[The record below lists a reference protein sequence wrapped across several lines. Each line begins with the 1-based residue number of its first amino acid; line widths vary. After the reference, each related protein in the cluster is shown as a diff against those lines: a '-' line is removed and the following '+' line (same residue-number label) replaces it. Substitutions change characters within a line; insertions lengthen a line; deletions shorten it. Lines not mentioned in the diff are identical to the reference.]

1 VRKRVLGFMVAL
13 AAIVASLYV
22 LNQVG
27 LSPVT
32 LIGTTLLAM
41 TPLVFAAVGECINEK
56 AGMINIGLEGVL
68 LMTSFAGVFGA
79 RRFQNW
85 AGGLGFG
92 LLVGTLIGFLFGVI
106 CVYGLADQIVA
117 GIGINIL
124 AAGII
129 PYLLMAVFAF
139 PGLHVLP
146 GYLRVPQISTP
157 LGLLSPM
164 IFVAIIAAVL
174 AYVLLNKTLLGI
186 RIRAAGEKPEALDVA
201 GVRVDKMRIFTSTL
215 GGALCG
221 LGGAFMSLAW
231 FGAITKEMVAG
242 RGFIALAVVVCAG
255 LNPLWALAA
264 SFIFGFADAL
274 AITVAITPGVKEVI
288 PFYFILMIPY
298 LVTLVVFAVAIA
310 KRRFPQAAG
319 KPYVRE

>member
-1 VRKRVLGFMVAL
+1 MRKRVLSFLVAL
-13 AAIVASLYV
+13 AAIAASLYI
-22 LNQVG
+22 LDRVG
-27 LSPVT
+27 LRPAMLV
-32 LIGTTLLAM
+32 GTTLFAM
-41 TPLVFAAVGECINEK
+41 TPLVFAAVGECINER
-56 AGMINIGLEGVL
+56 AGIINIGLEGIL
-68 LMTSFAGVFGA
+68 LITSFAGVFGA
-79 RRFQNW
+79 RRFENW

-92 LLVGTLIGFLFGVI
+92 LLVGALIGFIFGMI

-117 GIGINIL
+117 GMGINIL
-124 AAGII
+124 ATGII

-146 GYLRVPQISTP
+146 SELTIPRISTP
-157 LGLLSPM
+157 LGLLSPL
-164 IFVAIIAAVL
+164 IFVAIIAAFL
-174 AYVLLNKTLLGI
+174 AYILLNKTLLGI

-201 GVRVDKMRIFTSTL
+201 GVRVDKMRVFTSTL

-231 FGAITKEMVAG
+231 FSGMTKEMIAG

-274 AITVAITPGVKEVI
+274 AVRVAITPGVKEIV
-288 PFYFILMIPY
+288 PHYFILMIPY
-298 LVTLVVFAVAIA
+298 LVTLVVFAIAIA

>member
-1 VRKRVLGFMVAL
+1 VRKRVLGFLVAL
-13 AAIVASLYV
+13 AAIAASLYV
-22 LNQVG
+22 LELAG
-27 LSPVT
+27 LSPAM
-32 LIGTTLLAM
+32 LIGTTLFAM

-56 AGMINIGLEGVL
+56 AGIINIGLEGIL
-68 LMTSFAGVFGA
+68 LITSFAGVFGA
-79 RRFQNW
+79 RHFQNW
-85 AGGLGFG
+85 AAGLGFG
-92 LLVGTLIGFLFGVI
+92 LLVGTLIGFLFSVI
-106 CVYGLADQIVA
+106 SVYGLADQFVA

-139 PGLHVLP
+139 PGLHVLSE
-146 GYLRVPQISTP
+146 GLMVPRISTP
-157 LGLLSPM
+157 LGSLSPL

-186 RIRAAGEKPEALDVA
+186 RIKAAGEKPEALDVA
-201 GVRVDKMRIFTSTL
+201 GVGVGLMRVFTSTL

-221 LGGAFMSLAW
+221 LGGAFMSLGW
-231 FGAITKEMVAG
+231 FGAITKEMIAG

-274 AITVAITPGVKEVI
+274 ASTVAITPGVKEVI
-288 PFYFILMIPY
+288 PFYFIQMIPY
-298 LVTLVVFAVAIA
+298 LVTLVVFAIAIA

>member
-1 VRKRVLGFMVAL
+1 VRKRVLGFLGAL
-13 AAIVASLYV
+13 AAIAASLYGLEQAG
-22 LNQVG
+22 LNPILLV
-27 LSPVT
+27 
-32 LIGTTLLAM
+32 GTTLFTM
-41 TPLVFAAVGECINEK
+41 TPLVFAAVGECVNER
-56 AGMINIGLEGVL
+56 AGIINIGLEGIL
-68 LMTSFAGVFGA
+68 LITSFAGVFGA
-79 RRFQNW
+79 RRFENW

-92 LLVGTLIGFLFGVI
+92 LLVGALIGFLFGVI

-117 GIGINIL
+117 GMGINIL

-146 GYLRVPQISTP
+146 WGLMVPRISTP
-157 LGLLSPM
+157 LGLLSPLT
-164 IFVAIIAAVL
+164 FVAIIAAVL

-242 RGFIALAVVVCAG
+242 RGFIALAVVVSAG

-264 SFIFGFADAL
+264 SFIFGFAEAL
-274 AITVAITPGVKEVI
+274 AYTVAITPGVKEVI
-288 PFYFILMIPY
+288 PVYFIRMIPY
-298 LVTLVVFAVAIA
+298 LVTLVIFAVAIA

>member
-1 VRKRVLGFMVAL
+1 MVAL
-13 AAIVASLYV
+13 AAIAASLYA
-22 LNQVG
+22 LELID
-27 LSPVT
+27 LSPAM
-32 LIGTTLLAM
+32 LIATTSFTM
-41 TPLVFAAVGECINEK
+41 TPLAFAAVGECINEK
-56 AGMINIGLEGVL
+56 AGIINIGLEGTL
-68 LMTSFAGVFGA
+68 LITSFAGVFGA
-79 RRFQNW
+79 RRFENW
-85 AGGLGFG
+85 VGGLGFG
-92 LLVGTLIGFLFGVI
+92 LLVGALIGFLFGVI

-117 GIGINIL
+117 GMGINIF

-146 GYLRVPQISTP
+146 GELMVPRISTP
-157 LGLLSPM
+157 LGLLSPLT
-164 IFVAIIAAVL
+164 FVAIIVAVL
-174 AYVLLNKTLLGI
+174 AYILLNKTLLGI

-201 GVRVDKMRIFTSTL
+201 GGRVDQMRIFTSAL

-231 FGAITKEMVAG
+231 FGAITKEMIAG
-242 RGFIALAVVVCAG
+242 RGFIALAVVVSAG
-255 LNPLWALAA
+255 LNPLWALAT

-274 AITVAITPGVKEVI
+274 ASTVAITPGVKEVI
-288 PFYFILMIPY
+288 PFYFIYMIPY
-298 LVTLVVFAVAIA
+298 LLTLVIFAVAIA